1 MFSHTFTELFLEH
14 WRRLE
19 GSPDA
24 DAVSI
29 SSYDLSVADV
39 VAVSRH
45 LAQVELSPEAVEAIA
60 RCSDVVLD
68 KLRQGHVI
76 YGVNTGFGGSAD
88 ARSADTLGLQQTL
101 FSMQMCGVLSMGSGV
116 SRPGD
121 ESPRMMIDDVRN
133 DTESDSSSL
142 LSVGSSQGTS
152 NGTSDTDSDEVESP
166 NGTEISEYIT
176 ALPEGS
182 KTKTNGS
189 LIDTNGN
196 AKLVNRRHTLAGGV
210 PPFSEAGT
218 NPMLKVESWTR
229 EMMAPDSQQNETG
242 ETIPIAAE
250 PVKEVAT
257 HNQRKTR
264 IILPLD
270 NPMTATCMPESWARA
285 AMLVRLN
292 SLAGGASGIRVTLA
306 DTLVE
311 LLNKDVVPCIP
322 LRGSISASGD
332 LSPLSYVG
340 AVMQGKPSAMAFAGS
355 RTSEYDE
362 RKPTR
367 SDVALAHASITPIT
381 IAPKEGLAI
390 VNGTA
395 VSAGVAALALHESM
409 NLAALSQVLTAM
421 SVEAL
426 TGSADS
432 FHPFIAQVRPHPG
445 QIDSARNIYAFLS
458 GSKLATSHLTPN
470 AGELAQD
477 RYSIR
482 TASQWL
488 GPVLENLQLAFSQI
502 TVELNSVTDNPLID
516 ASVPGGRIHH
526 GGNFQA
532 RAVTSAV
539 EKLRQDLQAIG
550 RMLFAQCTEL
560 INPATSRG
568 LPPNLCAPRD
578 GPARS
583 FLFKGVDIMMAAL
596 ASELGFL
603 ANPVGTHVM
612 TAEMGNQSLNSMAL
626 VSARYTLAAADVL
639 AQMAA
644 AHLVALCQA
653 LDLRAMELLK
663 TADEGVVTGATTN
676 PATAML
682 LGGAAKRMY
691 EFVRQELQVPFL
703 DEAHVLAGVEDLALG
718 DETKAP
724 SVGMYV
730 TRVYESMKS
739 GRLYQVVAGCIAE
752 VKV

>member
-19 GSPDA
+19 TSPDA
-24 DAVSI
+24 VYV

-116 SRPGD
+116 VRPGD
-121 ESPRMMIDDVRN
+121 ESPQRMDDIHN
-133 DTESDSSSL
+133 DTASDTSSL
-142 LSVGSSQGTS
+142 LSVGSSHGTS
-152 NGTSDTDSDEVESP
+152 NDTSDTDSDEVESP
-166 NGTEISEYIT
+166 NGTEISLESDLLHE
-176 ALPEGS
+176 AG
-182 KTKTNGS
+182 KTKSRLS
-189 LIDTNGN
+189 LNETKGD
-196 AKLVNRRHTLAGGV
+196 AKLVNRRHTLAVGELILC
-210 PPFSEAGT
+210 EAGLS
-218 NPMLKVESWTR
+218 PVLEAVSWTR
-229 EMMAPDSQQNETG
+229 EITP
-242 ETIPIAAE
+242 E
-250 PVKEVAT
+250 PVKEVLAT
-257 HNQRKTR
+257 HSQRRPR

-270 NPMTATCMPESWARA
+270 NPMTSTCMPESWARA

-355 RTSEYDE
+355 RTSEYEE
-362 RKPTR
+362 RRPTR
-367 SDVALAHASITPIT
+367 SDVALANASITPIT

-432 FHPFIAQVRPHPG
+432 FHPFIA
-445 QIDSARNIYAFLS
+445 
-458 GSKLATSHLTPN
+458 KLATSHLTPN
-470 AGELAQD
+470 SGELCQD

-482 TASQWL
+482 TASQWM
-488 GPVLENLQLAFSQI
+488 GPILENLQLAFSQI
-502 TVELNSVTDNPLID
+502 SVELNSVTDNPLID
-516 ASVPGGRIHH
+516 TSVPGGQIHH

-539 EKLRQDLQAIG
+539 EKLRQDIQAMG

-560 INPATSRG
+560 INPATNRG
-568 LPPNLCAPRD
+568 LPPNLCAPKD

-583 FLFKGVDIMMAAL
+583 FLFKGVDIMIAAL
-596 ASELGFL
+596 VSELGFL

-612 TAEMGNQSLNSMAL
+612 TAEMGNQGLNSMAL
-626 VSARYTLAAADVL
+626 VSARYTLTAADVL

-653 LDLRAMELLK
+653 LDLRAMALLK
-663 TADEGVVTGATTN
+663 TDINDEVDVTNTSAN
-676 PATAML
+676 PNTAML
-682 LGGAAKRMY
+682 LGSAAKRMY
-691 EFVRQELQVPFL
+691 EFVRHELQVPFL
-703 DEAHVLAGVEDLALG
+703 DEAHVLQEAGVEDLGGAMGMGMG

-730 TRVYESMKS
+730 TEVYESMKS
-739 GRLYQVVAGCIAE
+739 GRLYEVVAGCIAE
-752 VKV
+752 VKE

>member
-1 MFSHTFTELFLEH
+1 MFSTTFTELYLEH
-14 WRRLE
+14 WRRI
-19 GSPDA
+19 A
-24 DAVSI
+24 DDTDTIPVS
-29 SSYDLSVADV
+29 SHDLSVADV

-45 LAQVELSPEAVEAIA
+45 LAQVELSPEAVDAIA
-60 RCSDVVLD
+60 RCSDIVLD

-101 FSMQMCGVLSMGSGV
+101 FSMQMCGVLSMGDGV
-116 SRPGD
+116 VRPGD
-121 ESPRMMIDDVRN
+121 EALSVDDSHN
-133 DTESDSSSL
+133 DTSSDISSL
-142 LSVGSSQGTS
+142 LSIGTS
-152 NGTSDTDSDEVESP
+152 HGTGDDTSGTESDIHSP
-166 NGTEISEYIT
+166 NGTDISHHDDALCRCNQAIEDGLLKEIIND
-176 ALPEGS
+176 A
-182 KTKTNGS
+182 K
-189 LIDTNGN
+189 LID
-196 AKLVNRRHTLAGGV
+196 RRHTLSGGEPLFLDADTTPIRETASWPNKTVAPVVEHKATSEKPRGPKKETV
-210 PPFSEAGT
+210 PRS
-218 NPMLKVESWTR
+218 R
-229 EMMAPDSQQNETG
+229 RAP
-242 ETIPIAAE
+242 
-250 PVKEVAT
+250 
-257 HNQRKTR
+257 H

-270 NPMTATCMPESWARA
+270 NPMAETCMPESWARA

-306 DTLVE
+306 DCLVD

-340 AVMQGKPSAMAFAGS
+340 AVMQGKPSAMAFSGS
-355 RTSEYDE
+355 RTSTREYEE
-362 RKPTR
+362 RRPTR
-367 SDVALAHASITPIT
+367 ADVALANASISPIT

-409 NLAALSQVLTAM
+409 SLAALSQVLTAM
-421 SVEAL
+421 STEAL
-426 TGSADS
+426 TGSIDS
-432 FHPFIAQVRPHPG
+432 FHPFIAKMRPHPG
-445 QIDSARNIYAFLS
+445 QLDSARNIYSFLS
-458 GSKLATSHLTPN
+458 GSKLATSHLTPSV
-470 AGELAQD
+470 GTLAQD

-482 TASQWL
+482 TASQWI

-516 ASVPGGRIHH
+516 ASAAPGGPRIHH

-539 EKLRQDLQAIG
+539 EKLRQDLQALG

-583 FLFKGVDIMMAAL
+583 FLFKGVDIMVAAL

-612 TAEMGNQSLNSMAL
+612 TAEMGNQGLNSMAL
-626 VSARYTLAAADVL
+626 VSARYTLTAADVL
-639 AQMAA
+639 AQLAA

-653 LDLRAMELLK
+653 LDLRAMELLR
-663 TADEGVVTGATTN
+663 TRGGDDADHATSDT
-676 PATAML
+676 TML
-682 LGGAAKRMY
+682 LGSASKRMY
-691 EFVRQELQVPFL
+691 EFVRKELQVPFL
-703 DEAHVLAGVEDLALG
+703 DEGHMLAGVQDLADR
-718 DETKAP
+718 DESQAP

-730 TRVYESMKS
+730 TKVYESMRS
-739 GRLYQVVAGCIAE
+739 GKLYEVVMECLSD
-752 VKV
+752 VK

>member
-1 MFSHTFTELFLEH
+1 MFSTTFTELYLEH
-14 WRRLE
+14 WRRLAN
-19 GSPDA
+19 DA
-24 DAVSI
+24 DAIPVS
-29 SSYDLSVADV
+29 SHDLSVADV

-45 LAQVELSPEAVEAIA
+45 LAQVELSPEAVKAIA
-60 RCSDVVLD
+60 RCSDIVVD
-68 KLRQGHVI
+68 KLRQGRVI

-101 FSMQMCGVLSMGSGV
+101 FSMQMCGVLSMGDGV
-116 SRPGD
+116 VRPGD
-121 ESPRMMIDDVRN
+121 SEAPLPIDDIHN
-133 DTESDSSSL
+133 DTSSDTSSLLSIGASHGTGNDTSDTESDICSPIGTDIVSHQDDALNTASKF
-142 LSVGSSQGTS
+142 VEDGSPKETI
-152 NGTSDTDSDEVESP
+152 SD
-166 NGTEISEYIT
+166 
-176 ALPEGS
+176 
-182 KTKTNGS
+182 
-189 LIDTNGN
+189 
-196 AKLVNRRHTLAGGV
+196 AKLINRRHTLSGGEPLFLDAETASWIDEPVV
-210 PPFSEAGT
+210 PVAKHEATSEAPHRS
-218 NPMLKVESWTR
+218 NKEP
-229 EMMAPDSQQNETG
+229 APRG
-242 ETIPIAAE
+242 RRAPPI
-250 PVKEVAT
+250 T
-257 HNQRKTR
+257 
-264 IILPLD
+264 LPLD
-270 NPMTATCMPESWARA
+270 NTMAATCMPETWARA

-306 DTLVE
+306 DCLVD

-340 AVMQGKPSAMAFAGS
+340 AVMQGKLSAMAFSGS
-355 RTSEYDE
+355 RLRIDASEFEE
-362 RKPTR
+362 RRPTR
-367 SDVALAHASITPIT
+367 ADVALANASISPIT

-421 SVEAL
+421 STEAL
-426 TGSADS
+426 TGSIDS
-432 FHPFIAQVRPHPG
+432 FHPFIAKV
-445 QIDSARNIYAFLS
+445 DSSRNIYSFLS

-470 AGELAQD
+470 AGTLAQD

-482 TASQWL
+482 TASQWI
-488 GPVLENLQLAFSQI
+488 GPVLENVQLAFAQI

-516 ASVPGGRIHH
+516 AAAPGGRVHH

-539 EKLRQDLQAIG
+539 EKLRLDLQALG

-560 INPATSRG
+560 INPATSRS

-583 FLFKGVDIMMAAL
+583 FLFKGVDIMVAAL

-612 TAEMGNQSLNSMAL
+612 TAEMGNQGLNSMAL
-626 VSARYTLAAADVL
+626 VSARYTLTAADVL

-663 TADEGVVTGATTN
+663 TRGGDAVHSTGDTT
-676 PATAML
+676 ML
-682 LGGAAKRMY
+682 LGSASKRMY
-691 EFVRQELQVPFL
+691 EFVRKELQVPFL
-703 DEAHVLAGVEDLALG
+703 DEAHVLAGVEDLVAG
-718 DETKAP
+718 DESMAP

-730 TRVYESMKS
+730 TKVYESIRSGKLYEVVKECLSGVKS
-739 GRLYQVVAGCIAE
+739 
-752 VKV
+752 

>member
-14 WRRLE
+14 WRRLDS
-19 GSPDA
+19 SPDA
-24 DAVSI
+24 DAAVSV

-45 LAQVELSPEAVEAIA
+45 LAQVKLSPEAVEAIA

-116 SRPGD
+116 VRPGD
-121 ESPRMMIDDVRN
+121 ESPRMIGDR
-133 DTESDSSSL
+133 T
-142 LSVGSSQGTS
+142 
-152 NGTSDTDSDEVESP
+152 P
-166 NGTEISEYIT
+166 
-176 ALPEGS
+176 
-182 KTKTNGS
+182 
-189 LIDTNGN
+189 
-196 AKLVNRRHTLAGGV
+196 
-210 PPFSEAGT
+210 
-218 NPMLKVESWTR
+218 
-229 EMMAPDSQQNETG
+229 
-242 ETIPIAAE
+242 
-250 PVKEVAT
+250 
-257 HNQRKTR
+257 R

-367 SDVALAHASITPIT
+367 SDVALANASITPIT

-432 FHPFIAQVRPHPG
+432 FHPFIAKVRPHPG
-445 QIDSARNIYAFLS
+445 QIDSARNIYSFLS

-516 ASVPGGRIHH
+516 VSAPGGAQIHH

-539 EKLRQDLQAIG
+539 EKLRQDLQALG

-568 LPPNLCAPRD
+568 LPPNLCAPHD

-583 FLFKGVDIMMAAL
+583 FLFKGVDIMVAAL
-596 ASELGFL
+596 VSELGFL

-612 TAEMGNQSLNSMAL
+612 TAEMGNQGLNSMAL
-626 VSARYTLAAADVL
+626 VSARYTLTAADVL

-653 LDLRAMELLK
+653 LDLRAMERLK
-663 TADEGVVTGATTN
+663 TTGGGDVTDATTEPN
-676 PATAML
+676 TALL
-682 LGGAAKRMY
+682 LGSAARKMY
-691 EFVRQELQVPFL
+691 EFVRQEVRVPFL
-703 DEAHVLAGVEDLALG
+703 DEAHVLAGVEDLAMG

-730 TRVYESMKS
+730 TKVYESMKS
-739 GRLYQVVAGCIAE
+739 GRLYEVVAECIAE
-752 VKV
+752 LTD